1 MKAKI
6 AGWTYGLAFLAA
18 MAAVP
23 AASADANRAG
33 TWETRLGI
41 LFTLSENWDFEGGTT
56 ADIKSD
62 QSFLVGAG
70 YHYSDQ
76 LELGG
81 TFTYGQTDYS
91 ADIALGAG
99 PPPDDTPVGFS
110 SVRGEYES
118 STLLFDATWNFM
130 PGQFTPYATANLGW
144 AWIDTNIADEPPQTG
159 CWWDPWWG
167 YVCSTFQSTKSLDGF
182 SYGLGVGARY
192 DFSDTAAIKAAYRI
206 QWVDLSNASGSPYI
220 DGFELTFGWKF

>member
-18 MAAVP
+18 MAAIP
-23 AASADANRAG
+23 AASADANRGG
-33 TWETRLGI
+33 TWETRLGV
-41 LFTLSENWDFEGGTT
+41 LFTNSSNWDFSGGTT

-62 QSFLVGAG
+62 SSFLVGAG
-70 YHYSDQ
+70 YHLNDN

-81 TFTYGQTDYS
+81 NFTYGQTDYE
-91 ADIALGAG
+91 AEIATDVDNDGVQDGTLGA
-99 PPPDDTPVGFS
+99 
-110 SVRGEYES
+110 RGEYES
-118 STLLFDATWNFM
+118 SSLLFDATWNFM
-130 PGQFTPYATANLGW
+130 PGQFTPYVTATAGW
-144 AWIDTNIADEPPQTG
+144 TWVDTNIATGPPQTG

-167 YVCSTFQSTKSLDGF
+167 YVCSTFQDTKSLDGF

-192 DFSDTAAIKAAYRI
+192 DFNDQFAMKAAYRM
-206 QWVDLSNASGSPYI
+206 QWVDLSNASGTPDI